1 VRSVN
6 AHAEE
11 MRPFFVQHEGQRE
24 LEVEAIGDRYTVDFG
39 MMVQSMSKQLKE
51 NVRALIQISLSLSI
65 VILTSFA
72 DQRPVAI

>member
-11 MRPFFVQHEGQRE
+11 LRSFFVQHEGQRE

-39 MMVQSMSKQLKE
+39 AMVQCMGQQLKE
-51 NVRALIQISLSLSI
+51 NVRAFIQTGLSSI
-65 VILTSFA
+65 VVILTSML
-72 DQRPVAI
+72 DQRSLAI